1 MIEIKVGTSTL
12 SAQNLNTLTAK
23 QAQPSEKQTCNLYQD
38 TSRPLYRIDKPT
50 LTNYD
55 LQGNPAGSS
64 YVSMY
69 REHFDVT
76 NSLKYPIDAKPKLQA
91 EHIWADSLVMK

>member
-1 MIEIKVGTSTL
+1 MIEIKVGTSNL
-12 SAQNLNTLTAK
+12 SAQNLNMLTAK

-38 TSRPLYRIDKPT
+38 TSRPLYRIKEPT
-50 LTNYD
+50 VKEYD
-55 LQGNPAGSS
+55 PFGNQKGRS
-64 YVSMY
+64 YASMY

-76 NSLKYPIDAKPKLQA
+76 NSLKYPIDPKPTLQA